1 MGALKD
7 RMQSLLH
14 WPGKKRERTPAERK
28 QEGRWEG
35 EGGALHPTDEPP
47 RHDPPSEAR

>member
-14 WPGKKRERTPAERK
+14 WPSKKRERTPAERK

-35 EGGALHPTDEPP
+35 EGGSLHPADEP
-47 RHDPPSEAR
+47 RSDPPPSDTR